1 MTKTISNMT
10 GGLDHIMYGVR
21 DLAAGMDEIEAR
33 TGVRPAFGGYHQG
46 NGTCNA
52 LLSLGHKQYL
62 EIIAP
67 DPEQGLGGTLGEA
80 LIGQRAPGIRTW
92 AVAVPDLD
100 DVVRALA
107 DLGMTSKIVD
117 MGRTREDGV
126 QLAWR
131 ILLPSD
137 HDFGD
142 QLPFFIDWQNCPH
155 PADTA
160 PAGCTLT
167 DFAVSVADP
176 ESYRRVMAALGVE
189 VTVDQSDAGSIVAH
203 VDSPRG
209 QTKLLDFR
217 VMSDMRL

>member
-21 DLAAGMDEIEAR
+21 DLSAGMDEIEAR
-33 TGVRPAFGGYHQG
+33 TGVRPVFGGYHQG

-52 LLSLGHKQYL
+52 LLSLGNKRYL

-80 LIGQRAPGIRTW
+80 LSSQRAPGIRTW
-92 AVAVPDLD
+92 AVTVSGLE
-100 DVVRALA
+100 DVAKTLE
-107 DLGMTSKIVD
+107 DLGITSRIAD

-137 HDFGD
+137 HEFGD

-160 PAGCTLT
+160 PAGCTLA
-167 DFAVSVADP
+167 DFTVSVPDP
-176 ESYRRVMAALGVE
+176 VGYRRIMDSLGVQVE
-189 VTVDQSDAGSIVAH
+189 VDQRDTGSIVAN

-209 QTKLLDFR
+209 PVELLDFR
-217 VMSDMRL
+217 AVSGMGF